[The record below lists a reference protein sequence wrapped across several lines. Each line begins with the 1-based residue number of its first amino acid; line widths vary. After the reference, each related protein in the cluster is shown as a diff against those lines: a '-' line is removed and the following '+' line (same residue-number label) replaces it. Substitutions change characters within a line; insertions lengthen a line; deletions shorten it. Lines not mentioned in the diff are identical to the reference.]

1 MEPAKWPP
9 HAQSGVI
16 DRAILA
22 LHRAQ
27 SSPSVA
33 PSFPTQRVNYVV
45 NNEEKERRHGSS
57 QAPDKTQYFGSDA
70 LVLKIE

>member
-22 LHRAQ
+22 LCSR
-27 SSPSVA
+27 SVA

-45 NNEEKERRHGSS
+45 NNEEKERR
-57 QAPDKTQYFGSDA
+57 QAWQQAGPR
-70 LVLKIE
+70 